1 MIVYP
6 FPQESKTITY
16 LSNTTNL
23 AAQTT
28 YTFASVAIGGP
39 GLIAIVVHAESNPT
53 RTFTS
58 ATIGGL
64 SASIA
69 VTQTQPFS
77 PAPGSVTTAIIY
89 RRITAGT
96 TANVVLTFSGVMSR
110 CSIGAWRING
120 NASDTPRQTQ
130 NALNI
135 AGGTTLSIT
144 FTSQLAGALMLCG
157 QTNGT
162 NTTPM
167 TWTNATERYDADIGT
182 LSQVSGADFS
192 PLLLG
197 SRTITT
203 TYASSAQ
210 SQVLVGA
217 TWF

>member
-6 FPQESKTITY
+6 FPQESKTLTY
-16 LSNTTNL
+16 LSHTTN
-23 AAQTT
+23 AAGQTS
-28 YTFASVAIGGP
+28 YTFSSVAIGGP
-39 GLIAIVVHAESNPT
+39 GLIAIVVHAEASVG
-53 RTFTS
+53 RTFSS

-69 VTQTQPFS
+69 VNFS
-77 PAPGSVTTAIIY
+77 QLSSPGPGSITTAIIY

-96 TANVVLTFSGVMSR
+96 TANVILTFSGAMSR

-130 NALNI
+130 STFR
-135 AGGTTLSIT
+135 AGAGTTLSLA
-144 FTSQLAGALMLCG
+144 FTSQLYGALMICG

-167 TWTNATERYDADIGT
+167 TWTNATERYDVDFASLT
-182 LSQVSGADFS
+182 QVSGADFS

-210 SQVLVGA
+210 AQVLVGA